1 MLGAAECW
9 DCSLSETVE
18 VGAAAVT
25 AERAAAGRAAQQG
38 LEWAEEQV
46 EYYCDAR
53 HHKNLAE
60 RSVSVRSATAWI
72 DYSLCICPCAD
83 MIDPPRRRLYTEDTQ
98 CLRTGSHCT
107 GSGA

>member
-46 EYYCDAR
+46 EYCDAR

-60 RSVSVRSATAWI
+60 RSVSLRSATAWI

-83 MIDPPRRRLYTEDTQ
+83 MIDSPRRRLYTEDTQ